1 MRVQDMKLTDVP
13 MSCPVHGQVV
23 GLSLNDRAPLC
34 PSCAEERR
42 RSESV
47 RHYEAE
53 RARCMAASLAQIVPD
68 MYRGRRI
75 ADWRPNMQADNQ
87 LAILRRVRSYM
98 EELERPQGQK
108 SLVLY
113 GPTGTGKTLLA
124 YIILQHVFRV
134 CYNGHS
140 PVAAITS
147 AAFQGLCRQSWTD
160 KTAPTESMVIEDL
173 GGVPVL
179 LLDELG
185 QGDTS
190 SGDSDR
196 LSRLIDRRYQLQLP
210 TIITT
215 NLPDKDAIRAHIGDR
230 SMDRINERCIWAR
243 CAWPSYR
250 QLSAAM
256 EDL

>member
-1 MRVQDMKLTDVP
+1 MINQRLSEAP
-13 MSCPVHGQVV
+13 MACPVHGQIV
-23 GLSLNDRAPLC
+23 GLSLAGRAPVC
-34 PSCAEERR
+34 PSCAEHSRR
-42 RSESV
+42 AENV

-53 RARCMAASLAQIVPD
+53 RARCMNATLAQVVPD
-68 MYRGRRI
+68 MYLGQRI
-75 ADWRPNMQADNQ
+75 ADWRPNMQAENQ
-87 LAILRRVRSYM
+87 LAILRRVRAYM
-98 EELERPQGQK
+98 EELENPHGQK

-124 YIILQHVFRV
+124 YIILQHVFRT

-147 AAFQGLCRQSWTD
+147 AAFAGLCRQSWTD
-160 KTAPTESMVIEDL
+160 KTAPTDTMVIEDL
-173 GGVPVL
+173 GRVPLV

-185 QGDTS
+185 QGDTA

-196 LSRLIDRRYQLQLP
+196 LARLIDRRYQLQLP

>member
-1 MRVQDMKLTDVP
+1 MINQRLSEAP
-13 MSCPVHGQVV
+13 MACPVHGQIV
-23 GLSLNDRAPLC
+23 GLSLAGRAPVC
-34 PSCAEERR
+34 PSCAEHSRR
-42 RSESV
+42 AENV

-53 RARCMAASLAQIVPD
+53 RARCMNATLAQIVPD
-68 MYRGRRI
+68 MYLGQRI
-75 ADWRPNMQADNQ
+75 ADWRPNMQAENQ
-87 LAILRRVRSYM
+87 LAILRRVRAYM
-98 EELERPQGQK
+98 EELENPHGQK

-124 YIILQHVFRV
+124 YIILQHVFRT

-147 AAFQGLCRQSWTD
+147 AAFQGMCRQSWTD
-160 KTAPTESMVIEDL
+160 KTAPTDTMVIEDL
-173 GGVPVL
+173 GRVPLV

-185 QGDTS
+185 QGDTA

-196 LSRLIDRRYQLQLP
+196 LARLIDRRYQLQLP

>member
-1 MRVQDMKLTDVP
+1 MINQRLSEAP
-13 MSCPVHGQVV
+13 MACPVHGQIV
-23 GLSLNDRAPLC
+23 GLSLAGRAPVC
-34 PSCAEERR
+34 PSCAEHSRR
-42 RSESV
+42 AENV

-53 RARCMAASLAQIVPD
+53 RARCMNATLAQIVPD
-68 MYRGRRI
+68 MYLGRRI

-124 YIILQHVFRV
+124 YIILQHVFRT

-147 AAFQGLCRQSWTD
+147 AAFQGMCRQSWTD
-160 KTAPTESMVIEDL
+160 KTAPTDTMVIEDL
-173 GGVPVL
+173 GRVPLV

-185 QGDTS
+185 QGDTA

-196 LSRLIDRRYQLQLP
+196 LARLIDRRYQLQLP

-230 SMDRINERCIWAR
+230 SMDRINELCIWAR